1 MDPRKTNARR
11 GFRERE
17 AIRRQ
22 NASQWQKED
31 FFPKEEKMNASINES
46 QNKGMGPG
54 TKLLIVLFV
63 MLLIS
68 ICVLVFVWN
77 PFGIQVTRSLTTP
90 PPAVVEK
97 DSVSLLPTPVIP
109 TEVPPTEVPPTEV
122 PTEVPTPVP
131 TEVPEPVAVTCDTPS
146 IQAEVTLDGKQ
157 LSASGEYLDTTLGK
171 RMTYTSRQLVVPT
184 KAWNETLSA
193 EELLA
198 VETTWQKVKVCVPEG
213 LTAVIFTGGFE
224 QGIDRYETGALLSL
238 QPGLYEFNM
247 RNGEIVIWYPE
258 QEKYVQD
265 DLDRII
271 QQIRVGNFDIK
282 SPLAFFA
289 ATTDLFSKIPQ
300 DLVKERNVQIAAF
313 LEPAVK

>member
-1 MDPRKTNARR
+1 MPGKNQNRY
-11 GFRERE
+11 FYEL
-17 AIRRQ
+17 RQ
-22 NASQWQKED
+22 KDKLGKA
-31 FFPKEEKMNASINES
+31 KMNASLNEPK
-46 QNKGMGPG
+46 KGIGPG
-54 TKLLIVLFV
+54 TKLLMVLFV
-63 MLLIS
+63 LAILS
-68 ICVLVFVWN
+68 IILVAIWN
-77 PFGIQVTRSLTTP
+77 PFGIQVTRNLTTP
-90 PPAVVEK
+90 PPAIVEPTAFV
-97 DSVSLLPTPVIP
+97 DTQATQIALLESKIAELEKEPTTVA
-109 TEVPPTEVPPTEV
+109 ELTEV

-300 DLVKERNVQIAAF
+300 DLVKERNVQIA
-313 LEPAVK
+313 PSVDPVVK